1 MDPGM
6 LSTSCCRLLAQLEVV
21 IIVADAKMLL
31 LQEFDEDALRALMEE
46 YAPVDMM
53 LVTSAGYQ
61 EPVEALARDYPDV
74 QFVQVYD
81 YVMKDPTD
89 RPNLH
94 SIWSTL
100 YEARYL
106 AGVVAGG
113 VLPKDEN
120 QICFIKAWDNAEVSR

>member
-1 MDPGM
+1 M
-6 LSTSCCRLLAQLEVV
+6 A
-21 IIVADAKMLL
+21 
-31 LQEFDEDALRALMEE
+31 E
-46 YAPVDMM
+46 YAPIDMM

-61 EPVEALARDYPDV
+61 TAVESLANDYPDV

-94 SIWSTL
+94 SIWATL

-113 VLPKDEN
+113 VLPKDETE
-120 QICFIKAWDNAEVSR
+120 ICYIRAWDNAEVTRYVRELLRYFPHPLPRDFSMVFSLAGA